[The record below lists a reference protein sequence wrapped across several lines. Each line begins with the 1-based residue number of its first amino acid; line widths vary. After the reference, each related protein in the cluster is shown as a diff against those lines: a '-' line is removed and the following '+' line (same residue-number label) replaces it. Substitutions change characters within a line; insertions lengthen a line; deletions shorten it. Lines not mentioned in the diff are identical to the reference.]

1 MYAQLLAWPVH
12 FFDFIGFSHSY
23 AHPQMVISVLGR
35 VQSSNGCPTCIGGT
49 ASSLGAITNDDCANE
64 SIEGSIC
71 GEEKGI
77 PFIKYSMLL
86 VGFIVTI
93 TMVRMIRRRVRDL
106 EEEAIAADNTKQ
118 ATSGES
124 RVSGGQ
130 QAKSADTENPTFDSE
145 GDG

>member
-1 MYAQLLAWPVH
+1 
-12 FFDFIGFSHSY
+12 
-23 AHPQMVISVLGR
+23 
-35 VQSSNGCPTCIGGT
+35 
-49 ASSLGAITNDDCANE
+49 
-64 SIEGSIC
+64 
-71 GEEKGI
+71 
-77 PFIKYSMLL
+77 MLL